1 MKIKTKLQ
9 IGFTLL
15 LLLLVCTTIFGYNR
29 LSRMDQMISALYD
42 NQLRKSDI
50 IVDLRG
56 NVSDSNRMISDLIIG
71 VGDQQSGIEQI
82 MTKLTEA
89 SEQFRLLAE
98 APSTPA
104 ERQFIEK
111 IKSGVEQHGSYLRT
125 VARLA
130 NDKELSQIRQLYM
143 DEGRA
148 ATRQLLGSL
157 NELIEFEQQLTE
169 DSVGTKKRIYQETVQ
184 VSAALTVFGILLG
197 VFVLLWVVPG
207 ITAGLSELSR
217 MASYFSRGKL
227 NRFARMK
234 IEPKDELGEL
244 ARLFREIA
252 LDLHA
257 KNEREAEINAIFQ
270 AQSRKDAQLAR
281 VTELLRQAHDMD
293 AMASSFIEEFAPVL
307 GAEYGAVYLADP
319 KSERLVLYPVGMF
332 AGQPE
337 SLREA
342 SGVRIESGEGLVG
355 QCAKSGAAIVVD
367 DVPEG
372 YVTIASGIGKTN
384 PRQLVLQP
392 VHFDGE
398 LLGVIEL
405 ASMRPFTSDNREL
418 LSSLASQLGM
428 LVHNIRSR
436 QRVEELLQESRIQS
450 EELEAQRNALKS
462 SQHRLQLQQA
472 ELEAANQEL
481 TAKKYA
487 LEEHIRRTESQNRQI
502 AQANAELE
510 QQALQLAITGKYR
523 TEFMANMSHEL
534 RTPLNSLLILS
545 EFLAE
550 NKEGNLTPEQQEYV
564 RTIRASGEDL
574 FEIID
579 EILDLSKID
588 AGKMDLQPEWMAV
601 GDIAAY
607 VEHTYTPVAARR
619 GLDIAVIVEKEVP
632 EAIWTD
638 GHRLKQILRNL
649 FSNAIKFTHEG
660 AVRLRIT
667 APSEEQAAS
676 LAERGGGPGIVFHV
690 IDTGIGIAPDKRD
703 QVFEAFRQ
711 ADGTTSREYGGTGLG
726 LAISRELARLL
737 GGWIELQTEVGRGST
752 FTLVVPAQCPAMV
765 VPHSAESGPEPEEG
779 AAELTAAT
787 IEPDAARSTRELPP
801 AASHPG
807 ESAPDA
813 LTSADPPAVPSD
825 GPFANKKVLIV
836 DDDVRNLFA
845 LSRILEH
852 CRMAVRYAENGI
864 EALRKLE
871 EEGDVDIVLMDIM
884 MPIMDGFETIRRI
897 RANPAWRAIPIIAL
911 TAKAMSED
919 RGKCL
924 EAGASDY
931 LAKPVHAEQLL
942 SVLREWLDR

>member
-15 LLLLVCTTIFGYNR
+15 LLILVITTIFGYTR
-29 LSRMDQMISALYD
+29 LSRMDQMISSLYD
-42 NQLRKSDI
+42 NQLRKTQI
-50 IVDLRG
+50 IVYLRG
-56 NVSDSNRMISDLIIG
+56 NISDSNRMISDMVIG
-71 VGDQQSGIEQI
+71 VGDQLSGIAQI
-82 MTKLTEA
+82 STKLAEA
-89 SEQFRLLAE
+89 AEQFQLLAE
-98 APSTPA
+98 APSTAA

-111 IKSGVEQHGSYLRT
+111 IKSDVEQHSGYLKA

-130 NDKELSQIRQLYM
+130 EEEETAKIKQLYIE
-143 DEGRA
+143 EGRA
-148 ATRQLLGSL
+148 STRQLLGSL
-157 NELIEFEQQLTE
+157 NELIEYEQQMTE
-169 DSVGTKKRIYQETVQ
+169 DSVAKKKEIYEETVQ
-184 VSAALTVFGILLG
+184 VSAALTVLGILLG

-207 ITAGLSELSR
+207 ITAGLSQLSR
-217 MASYFSRGKL
+217 MAFYFSKGKL

-234 IEPKDELGEL
+234 VEPKDELGEL

-252 LDLHA
+252 MDLYL

-319 KSERLVLYPVGMF
+319 KSDRLELYPVGLF
-332 AGQPE
+332 AGKPDK
-337 SLREA
+337 LREA
-342 SGVRIESGEGLVG
+342 SVATIQSGEGLVG
-355 QCAKSGAAIVVD
+355 QCAKSGVSIVVD
-367 DVPEG
+367 DVPED

-384 PRQLVLQP
+384 PRQLVLEP

-405 ASMRPFTSDNREL
+405 ASMRPFTPDNREL
-418 LSSLASQLGM
+418 LGSLASQLGM

-462 SQHRLQLQQA
+462 SQNRLQHQQV

-487 LEEHIRRTESQNRQI
+487 LEEHIRRTEMQNRQI

-523 TEFMANMSHEL
+523 TEFLANMSHEL

-550 NKEGNLTPEQQEYV
+550 NKEGNLNPEQQEYI

-574 FEIID
+574 FKIID
-579 EILDLSKID
+579 EVLDLSKID
-588 AGKMDLQPEWMAV
+588 AGKMELQPEWMTV
-601 GDIAAY
+601 SDIAVY
-607 VEHTYTPVAARR
+607 IEHTYTPLARR
-619 GLDIAVIVEKEVP
+619 KGLGIAVDIEDGAP
-632 EAIWTD
+632 EAVWTD

-660 AVRLRIT
+660 SVKLRVS
-667 APSEEQAAS
+667 APSEEQAS
-676 LAERGGGPGIVFHV
+676 GLAECGDGSGIAFHV

-726 LAISRELARLL
+726 LAISQELARLL
-737 GGWIELQTEVGRGST
+737 GGRITLRTEVGRGST
-752 FTLVVPAQCPAMV
+752 FTLVVPVRSASLEDCPHGERMGIGEENAAQ
-765 VPHSAESGPEPEEG
+765 
-779 AAELTAAT
+779 TAAA
-787 IEPDAARSTRELPP
+787 IEPDSERTSRVPSLTEESRPDDPAP
-801 AASHPG
+801 AALMYAEPLNVHP
-807 ESAPDA
+807 E
-813 LTSADPPAVPSD
+813 
-825 GPFANKKVLIV
+825 GPFENKKVLIV

-845 LSRILEH
+845 LSRVLAH
-852 CRMAVRYAENGI
+852 CRMEVLYAENGM
-864 EALRKLE
+864 EALRKLDQD
-871 EEGDVDIVLMDIM
+871 DVDIVLMDIM
-884 MPIMDGFETIRRI
+884 MPVMDGIEAIRRI
-897 RANPAWRAIPIIAL
+897 RSNPAWQAIPIIAL
-911 TAKAMSED
+911 TAKAMPED
-919 RGKCL
+919 RGNCL

-942 SVLREWLDR
+942 SIVREWLDR

>member
-15 LLLLVCTTIFGYNR
+15 LLILVSTTIFGYLR

-42 NQLRKSDI
+42 NQLRKTQI

-56 NVSDSNRMISDLIIG
+56 NISDSNRMISDMIIG

-89 SEQFRLLAE
+89 AEQFQLLAE
-98 APSTPA
+98 APSTAA

-111 IKSGVEQHGSYLRT
+111 IKDDVEQHGSYLKT

-130 NDKELSQIRQLYM
+130 KEEGSSKIKQLYIE
-143 DEGRA
+143 EGRA
-148 ATRQLLGSL
+148 STRQLLGSL
-157 NELIEFEQQLTE
+157 NELIEYEQQTTE
-169 DSVGTKKRIYQETVQ
+169 DSVATKKEIYQDTVQ
-184 VSAALTVFGILLG
+184 VSAALTVLGILLG

-207 ITAGLSELSR
+207 ITVGLSQLSR
-217 MASYFSRGKL
+217 MAYHFSRGKL

-244 ARLFREIA
+244 ALLFREIA
-252 LDLHA
+252 MDLHA

-281 VTELLRQAHDMD
+281 VTELLRQSHDMD

-319 KSERLVLYPVGMF
+319 KSEQLALYPAGLF
-332 AGQPE
+332 AGKPQLLKD
-337 SLREA
+337 S
-342 SGVRIESGEGLVG
+342 SGERILSGEGLVG
-355 QCAKSGAAIVVD
+355 QCAKSGAPMVID
-367 DVPEG
+367 DVPES
-372 YVTIASGIGKTN
+372 YVTIASGIGKAN
-384 PRQLVLQP
+384 PRQLILEP

-405 ASMRPFTSDNREL
+405 AAVRPFSADNREL
-418 LSSLASQLGM
+418 LGSLASQLGM

-450 EELEAQRNALKS
+450 EELEAQRNALKG
-462 SQHRLQLQQA
+462 SQHRLQRQQE
-472 ELEAANQEL
+472 ELEATNQEL

-487 LEEHIRRTESQNRQI
+487 LEEHIRRTELQNRQI

-523 TEFMANMSHEL
+523 TEFLANMSHEL

-550 NKEGNLTPEQQEYV
+550 NKEGNLNPEQQEYV

-574 FEIID
+574 FKIID
-579 EILDLSKID
+579 EVLDLSKID
-588 AGKMDLQPEWMAV
+588 AGKMELQPEWMAV
-601 GDIAAY
+601 RDIALY
-607 VEHTYTPVAARR
+607 IEHTYTPIALRK
-619 GLDIAVIVEKEVP
+619 GLEISMDIQAGVP

-638 GHRLKQILRNL
+638 GYRLKQILRNL
-649 FSNAIKFTHEG
+649 FSNAIKFTHDGSVKLLIAE
-660 AVRLRIT
+660 
-667 APSEEQAAS
+667 PSEEQAAS
-676 LAERGGGPGIVFHV
+676 LAERGGGPGIAFHV
-690 IDTGIGIAPDKRD
+690 VDTGIGIAPDKQD

-737 GGWIELQTEVGRGST
+737 GGRITLQTEVGRGST
-752 FTLVVPAQCPAMV
+752 FTLIVPVHCPALEEC
-765 VPHSAESGPEPEEG
+765 PHADRLEMEGEG
-779 AAELTAAT
+779 AAQTAVT
-787 IEPDAARSTRELPP
+787 TEP
-801 AASHPG
+801 AA
-807 ESAPDA
+807 DA
-813 LTSADPPAVPSD
+813 LLSDALLNAAAD
-825 GPFANKKVLIV
+825 GTFENKKVLLV

-845 LSRILEH
+845 LASVLQH
-852 CRMAVRYAENGI
+852 CRMVVHYAGNGK
-864 EALRKLE
+864 EALRKME
-871 EEGDVDIVLMDIM
+871 EQSDFDIVLMDIM
-884 MPIMDGFETIRRI
+884 MPEMDGFEAIRRI
-897 RANPAWRAIPIIAL
+897 RGNPAWRQVPIIAL
-911 TAKAMSED
+911 TAKAMPDD
-919 RGKCL
+919 RGKCM

-931 LAKPVHAEQLL
+931 VAKPVHADQLL
-942 SVLREWLDR
+942 SVMRDWLNR

>member
-9 IGFTLL
+9 IGFTMLL
-15 LLLLVCTTIFGYNR
+15 LILVSTSIFGYTR

-42 NQLRKSDI
+42 NQMRKTQI

-56 NVSDSNRMISDLIIG
+56 NISDSNRMISDMIIG

-89 SEQFRLLAE
+89 AEQFQLLTE
-98 APSTPA
+98 APSTAA

-111 IKSGVEQHGSYLRT
+111 IKADVEQHGSYLKT

-130 NDKELSQIRQLYM
+130 KDEEPAKIKQLYVE
-143 DEGRA
+143 EGRA
-148 ATRQLLGSL
+148 TTRQLLSSL
-157 NELIEFEQQLTE
+157 NELAEYEQQTTE
-169 DSVGTKKRIYQETVQ
+169 DSVTEKKEIYRETVR
-184 VSAALTVFGILLG
+184 VSAALTVLGILLG

-207 ITAGLSELSR
+207 ITAGLGQLSR
-217 MASYFSRGKL
+217 MAYHFSRGKL

-252 LDLHA
+252 MDLLA

-281 VTELLRQAHDMD
+281 VTELLRQSHDMD

-319 KSERLVLYPVGMF
+319 KSEQLALYPAGLF
-332 AGQPE
+332 AGKPQ
-337 SLREA
+337 SLRDA
-342 SGVRIESGEGLVG
+342 SGARILSGEGLVG
-355 QCAKSGAAIVVD
+355 QCAKNGVPMAID
-367 DVPEG
+367 DVPEN
-372 YVTIASGIGKTN
+372 YVTIASGIGEAN
-384 PRQLVLQP
+384 PRQLILEP

-405 ASMRPFTSDNREL
+405 AAIRPFTADNREL
-418 LSSLASQLGM
+418 LGSLASQLGM

-462 SQHRLQLQQA
+462 SQHRLQHQQE

-487 LEEHIRRTESQNRQI
+487 LEEHIRRTEMQNRQI

-523 TEFMANMSHEL
+523 TEFLANMSHEL

-550 NKEGNLTPEQQEYV
+550 NKEGNLNPEQQEYI
-564 RTIRASGEDL
+564 RTIRTSGEDL
-574 FEIID
+574 LKIID

-588 AGKMDLQPEWMAV
+588 AGKMELQSEWMAV
-601 GDIAAY
+601 RDLALY
-607 VEHTYTPVAARR
+607 VEHTYTPMALRK
-619 GLDIAVIVEKEVP
+619 GLEIRVEIEDGVP

-638 GHRLKQILRNL
+638 GYRLKQILRNL
-649 FSNAIKFTHEG
+649 FSNAIKFTHDG
-660 AVRLRIT
+660 SVKLLVAT
-667 APSEEQAAS
+667 PSEEQAAS
-676 LAERGGGPGIVFHV
+676 LAERGAGPGIAFHV
-690 IDTGIGIAPDKRD
+690 ADTGIGIAPDKRD

-711 ADGTTSREYGGTGLG
+711 ADGTTSRKYGGTGLG

-737 GGWIELQTEVGRGST
+737 GGWITLQTEAGRGST
-752 FTLVVPAQCPAMV
+752 FTLIVPARCPAMEDR
-765 VPHSAESGPEPEEG
+765 PHPVRLGVDEAGAAQTAVTKESVSDAWVSAAPLNASAERIFE
-779 AAELTAAT
+779 
-787 IEPDAARSTRELPP
+787 
-801 AASHPG
+801 
-807 ESAPDA
+807 
-813 LTSADPPAVPSD
+813 
-825 GPFANKKVLIV
+825 NKKVLLV
-836 DDDVRNLFA
+836 DDDVRSLFA
-845 LSRILEH
+845 LASVLQH
-852 CRMAVRYAENGI
+852 CRMVVHYAGNGK
-864 EALRKLE
+864 EALRRME
-871 EEGDVDIVLMDIM
+871 EHPDFDIVLMDIM
-884 MPIMDGFETIRRI
+884 MPEMDGLEAIRRI
-897 RANPAWRAIPIIAL
+897 RGHPAWRTIPIIAL
-911 TAKAMSED
+911 TAKAMPDD
-919 RGKCL
+919 RSKCMN
-924 EAGASDY
+924 AGASDY
-931 LAKPVHAEQLL
+931 IAKPVHADQLL
-942 SVLREWLDR
+942 SAMRSWLDR

>member
-15 LLLLVCTTIFGYNR
+15 LLILVSTTIFGYLR
-29 LSRMDQMISALYD
+29 LSRMDQMTSALYD
-42 NQLRKSDI
+42 NQLHKTQI

-56 NVSDSNRMISDLIIG
+56 NISDSNRMISDMIVG
-71 VGDQQSGIEQI
+71 AGDQQSGIEQI
-82 MTKLTEA
+82 MAKQEEA
-89 SEQFRLLAE
+89 AQQFRMLTE
-98 APSTPA
+98 APSTAA
-104 ERQFIEK
+104 ERQYIEK
-111 IKSGVEQHGSYLRT
+111 IKTDVEQHGSYLKT

-130 NDKELSQIRQLYM
+130 KEEGPAKIKQLYV

-157 NELIEFEQQLTE
+157 NELIEYEQQTTE
-169 DSVGTKKRIYQETVQ
+169 DSVAKKKEIYRETVQ
-184 VSAALTVFGILLG
+184 VSAGLTVFGILLG

-207 ITAGLSELSR
+207 ITAGLGQLSR
-217 MASYFSRGKL
+217 MAFYFSKGKL

-234 IEPKDELGEL
+234 IEPKDELSEL

-252 LDLHA
+252 MDLHA

-319 KSERLVLYPVGMF
+319 KSEQLVLYPVGLF
-332 AGQPE
+332 AGKPDI
-337 SLREA
+337 LREA
-342 SGVRIESGEGLVG
+342 SCARIQSGEGLVG
-355 QCAKSGAAIVVD
+355 QCAKSGASIVIN
-367 DVPEG
+367 DVPED
-372 YVTIASGIGKTN
+372 YVTIASGIGKAN
-384 PRQLVLQP
+384 PRQLVLEP

-405 ASMRPFTSDNREL
+405 ASMRPFTSDNLEL
-418 LSSLASQLGM
+418 LGSLASQLGM

-462 SQHRLQLQQA
+462 SQHRLQRQQE

-487 LEEHIRRTESQNRQI
+487 LEEHIRRTELQNRQI

-523 TEFMANMSHEL
+523 TEFLANMSHEL

-550 NKEGNLTPEQQEYV
+550 NKEGNLNPEQQEYV

-574 FEIID
+574 FKIID
-579 EILDLSKID
+579 EVLDLSKID
-588 AGKMDLQPEWMAV
+588 AGKMELQPEWMSI
-601 GDIAAY
+601 GDIALY
-607 VEHTYTPVAARR
+607 VEHTYTPMALRK
-619 GLDIAVIVEKEVP
+619 GLEISMDIEDGVP

-638 GHRLKQILRNL
+638 GYRLKQILRNL
-649 FSNAIKFTHEG
+649 LSNAIKFTRVG
-660 AVRLRIT
+660 SVKLLIAV
-667 APSEEQAAS
+667 PSEEQSAS
-676 LAERGGGPGIVFHV
+676 LAERGSGPGIAFHV
-690 IDTGIGIAPDKRD
+690 MDTGIGIAPDKQD

-711 ADGTTSREYGGTGLG
+711 ADGTTNREYGGTGLG

-737 GGWIELQTEVGRGST
+737 GGWISLQTEVGRGST
-752 FTLVVPAQCPAMV
+752 FTLIVPTQCPAVDNGTHTDRLEMD
-765 VPHSAESGPEPEEG
+765 GGG
-779 AAELTAAT
+779 AAQTAVTA
-787 IEPDAARSTRELPP
+787 EPASDAPM
-801 AASHPG
+801 
-807 ESAPDA
+807 
-813 LTSADPPAVPSD
+813 SADPLNTLAE
-825 GPFANKKVLIV
+825 GIFENKKVLLV

-845 LSRILEH
+845 LSSVLEH
-852 CRMAVRYAENGI
+852 CRMVVHYAVDGK
-864 EALRKLE
+864 EALRKME
-871 EEGDVDIVLMDIM
+871 EQRDYDIVLMDMM
-884 MPIMDGFETIRRI
+884 MPKMDGFEAIRRI
-897 RANPAWRAIPIIAL
+897 RGNPAWRQLPIIAL
-911 TAKAMSED
+911 TAKAMPDD
-919 RGKCL
+919 RVKCMN
-924 EAGASDY
+924 AGASDY
-931 LAKPVHAEQLL
+931 VAKPVHAEQLL
-942 SVLREWLDR
+942 SVMREWLDR